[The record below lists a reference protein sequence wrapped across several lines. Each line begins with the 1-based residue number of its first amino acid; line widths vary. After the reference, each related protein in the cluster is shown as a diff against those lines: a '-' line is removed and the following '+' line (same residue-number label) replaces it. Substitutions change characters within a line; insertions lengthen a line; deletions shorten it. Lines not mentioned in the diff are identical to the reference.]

1 MRFSTIHRWG
11 WFNLFY
17 IGAVILWGAFVRATG
32 SGAGCGDHWP
42 LCNGVVVPRAP
53 QMETLIELAHRV
65 TSGISLIF
73 IVALFFMAR
82 KAAGAGHPL
91 RRAAAWSLGFIIVE
105 ALIGA
110 FLVLF
115 ELVAHN
121 ASLKRMLSMSLHLV
135 NTFALLTALCLC
147 IWRASESGR
156 GSWSF
161 MSALRRQP
169 LSYAVGLLLVITGMT
184 GAIAA
189 LGDTLYN
196 GFGSLPLQAY
206 LDGDVPVL
214 LRLRLIHPIVSCLT
228 AATLLYHQAKFWKLY
243 EDRKFGILGWSVSI
257 MTLIQVALGFINVQL
272 MAPVWMQIVHLAA
285 GVLLWTLYSF
295 FIFLLLDKKQLSLE
309 K

>member
-110 FLVLF
+110 FWF
-115 ELVAHN
+115 C
-121 ASLKRMLSMSLHLV
+121 S
-135 NTFALLTALCLC
+135 
-147 IWRASESGR
+147 
-156 GSWSF
+156 SWSHTT
-161 MSALRRQP
+161 LRSSVCCR
-169 LSYAVGLLLVITGMT
+169 
-184 GAIAA
+184 
-189 LGDTLYN
+189 
-196 GFGSLPLQAY
+196 
-206 LDGDVPVL
+206 
-214 LRLRLIHPIVSCLT
+214 CL
-228 AATLLYHQAKFWKLY
+228 
-243 EDRKFGILGWSVSI
+243 
-257 MTLIQVALGFINVQL
+257 FI
-272 MAPVWMQIVHLAA
+272 W
-285 GVLLWTLYSF
+285 
-295 FIFLLLDKKQLSLE
+295 
-309 K
+309 

>member
-1 MRFSTIHRWG
+1 MNTFCVVNST
-11 WFNLFY
+11 
-17 IGAVILWGAFVRATG
+17 V
-32 SGAGCGDHWP
+32 
-42 LCNGVVVPRAP
+42 
-53 QMETLIELAHRV
+53 
-65 TSGISLIF
+65 
-73 IVALFFMAR
+73 
-82 KAAGAGHPL
+82 
-91 RRAAAWSLGFIIVE
+91 
-105 ALIGA
+105 
-110 FLVLF
+110 
-115 ELVAHN
+115 
-121 ASLKRMLSMSLHLV
+121 SLHL
-135 NTFALLTALCLC
+135 
-147 IWRASESGR
+147 ASIESGR

-295 FIFLLLDKKQLSLE
+295 LYSCC
-309 K
+309 